1 MDFYELEKANEI
13 RAQITELDTLVRCLE
28 HSIEKHE
35 INSGNPRY
43 KRIFRFLNCKAREND
58 EEKARIFLFSG
69 LGVYGIEIPV
79 DQEIC
84 GKVLEIFQRRLKEKH
99 KEFAMIGSGA
109 KMDGDGND

>member
-13 RAQITELDTLVRCLE
+13 RDQIQGLDTLVRCLQ

-35 INSGNPRY
+35 INSRVPRY
-43 KRIFRFLNCKAREND
+43 KRIFRFLNCKTREND

-69 LGVYGIEIPV
+69 LTIHGVEIPV

-84 GKVLEIFQRRLKEKH
+84 EKVLEIFQHRLEEKR

-109 KMDGDGND
+109 KMDGDGNG